1 MRGTLRRMGTHLAH
15 VQVGDVVRAVA
26 LSDCQLRLV
35 KIGNPLPKYRPELAY
50 GIGEVED
57 PEQAPGRAF
66 DKHGHR
72 LRRLVRPGTTQKLPV
87 DSGTA
92 DAPSIVPAAEAAT
105 TTASP
110 GLSAGHNVK
119 PRQPH
124 QSRQT
129 LRACAGCGFQFL
141 GRTTQTRCPPCFAAK
156 RKADGREYYRKRG
169 KQMMDQRQRM
179 IKAKGNT

>member
-1 MRGTLRRMGTHLAH
+1 MKAGDLVSWDYHGIPMRGTLRRLGTNLAH

-35 KIGNPLPKYRPELAY
+35 KIGNPLPKYRPERAY

-66 DKHGHR
+66 DEHGHR
-72 LRRLVRPGTTQKLPV
+72 LRRLVRPGFATVK
-87 DSGTA
+87 
-92 DAPSIVPAAEAAT
+92 PAAPPPEPEPVFTEEAK
-105 TTASP
+105 P
-110 GLSAGHNVK
+110 KK

-129 LRACAGCGFQFL
+129 LRACAGCGFEFL
-141 GRTTQTRCPPCFAAK
+141 GRTTQTHCPPCFAAK
-156 RKADGREYYRKRG
+156 RRADGREYYRKRG
-169 KQMMDQRQRM
+169 KQMRDQRM